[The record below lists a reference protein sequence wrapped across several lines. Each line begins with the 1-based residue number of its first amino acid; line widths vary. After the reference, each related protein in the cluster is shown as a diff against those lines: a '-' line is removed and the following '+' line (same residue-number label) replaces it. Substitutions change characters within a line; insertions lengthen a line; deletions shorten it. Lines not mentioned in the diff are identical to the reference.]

1 MENNEIIMNEEVVD
15 DVMEVVAEAPEV
27 DWGKIGF
34 GALALCAIAA
44 LGYKGYRIWKDKK
57 TKEQKVYTDTVVDN
71 VEVAKHDFLDN
82 QDEE

>member
-1 MENNEIIMNEEVVD
+1 METNEIIMNEEVVD
-15 DVMEVVAEAPEV
+15 DVMEVVADAPEV

-57 TKEQKVYTDTVVDN
+57 QSNIPKPCPRQLHVW
-71 VEVAKHDFLDN
+71 LR
-82 QDEE
+82 